1 MELTNYFFKT
11 FIYNEVEIYFQGRKI
26 LSDYFYF
33 TNYYKILELDSMSEI
48 NEEKM
53 QKVIEQM
60 KEDNIKFIRLQFV
73 DINGTVKNIV
83 IPFNEEDMEDL
94 FLEGMLF
101 DGSSIAGFVGIN
113 ESDLVLK
120 PDINTYSRLSW
131 RPEESAVCRF
141 ICDVWTPEQEPFV
154 GDPRSVLKK
163 SLAKIKK
170 MGLQYNIGP
179 EPEFFIVDIDENGYP
194 MPYDNATYFDVE
206 PLDKGPDFRR
216 ELTLNLEE
224 LDFEVEASHH
234 EVAPGQNEIA
244 FKFKDA
250 LKTADAVITFKQAI
264 KAIVDNMATFDQL
277 DYRVTFMPKPFFGVN
292 GSGMHCHQ
300 SIFKGDKNLFSDPNS
315 DTGLSKDALYFMGGL
330 LKHAP
335 ALTAITNPIVNSYKR
350 LVPGYEAPVY
360 RAYGLKNRSALIRVP
375 AARGK
380 ATRIEY
386 RAPDPACNPYLAFA
400 VMLEAGIDGIQN
412 KIDPGEPTE
421 INIYELTEE
430 EREAMGIKV
439 LPSSLWEAY
448 HALEEDPLILGALGD
463 HISQKFLELKYQEW
477 DEYRV
482 QVFGYEQRKYL
493 DI

>member
-1 MELTNYFFKT
+1 M
-11 FIYNEVEIYFQGRKI
+11 
-26 LSDYFYF
+26 SD
-33 TNYYKILELDSMSEI
+33 IP
-48 NEEKM
+48 EEK
-53 QKVIEQM
+53 IEKITEKM
-60 KEDNIKFIRLQFV
+60 REDNIKFIRLQFV

-83 IPFNEEDMEDL
+83 IPFNNEDMSEL
-94 FLEGMLF
+94 FNEGMLF

-131 RPEESAVCRF
+131 RPEESATCRF
-141 ICDVWTPEQEPFV
+141 ICDVWTADGEPFM
-154 GDPRSVLKK
+154 GDPRGLLKK
-163 SLAKIKK
+163 SLAH
-170 MGLQYNIGP
+170 MADNGLKYNIGP

-194 MPYDNATYFDVE
+194 MPYDEAGYFDVE

-216 ELTLNLEE
+216 ELTLNLED

-277 DYRVTFMPKPFFGVN
+277 DYRVTFMPKPFFGVS

-300 SIFKGDKNLFSDPNS
+300 SIFKGDENLFSDPDS
-315 DTGLSKDALYFMGGL
+315 EKGLSQDALYFMGGL
-330 LKHAP
+330 LKHAR
-335 ALTAITNPIVNSYKR
+335 AVTAITNPIVNSYKR

-360 RAYGLKNRSALIRVP
+360 MAYGYRNRSALIRVP

-386 RAPDPACNPYLAFA
+386 RSPDPACNPYLAFT
-400 VMLEAGIDGIQN
+400 VMLEAGMDGIKN
-412 KIDPGEPTE
+412 KIDPGEPVE
-421 INIYELTEE
+421 DDIYKMTAE
-430 EREAMGIKV
+430 EREARGIEV
-439 LPSSLWEAY
+439 LPTSLWE
-448 HALEEDPLILGALGD
+448 EEDPLILNALGP
-463 HISQKFLELKYQEW
+463 HISEKFLELKYQEW

>member
-1 MELTNYFFKT
+1 
-11 FIYNEVEIYFQGRKI
+11 
-26 LSDYFYF
+26 
-33 TNYYKILELDSMSEI
+33 MSEI
-48 NEEKM
+48 DEEKM
-53 QKVIEQM
+53 QQVIEQM
-60 KEDNIKFIRLQFV
+60 TEDNIKFIRLQFV
-73 DINGTVKNIV
+73 DINGTVKNVV
-83 IPFNEEDMEDL
+83 IPFNKEDMEEL
-94 FLEGMLF
+94 FTEGMLF
-101 DGSSIAGFVGIN
+101 DGSSIEGFVGIN

-141 ICDVWTPEQEPFV
+141 ICDVWTPEKEPFV
-154 GDPRSVLKK
+154 GDPRSILKK
-163 SLAKIKK
+163 SLAKIAKR
-170 MGLQYNIGP
+170 GLKYNIGP

-194 MPYDNATYFDVE
+194 MPYDDAGYFDVE

-264 KAIVDNMATFDQL
+264 KAIVDNMATFDQM

-300 SIFKGDKNLFSDPNS
+300 SIFKGDKNLFSDPDS
-315 DTGLSKDALYFMGGL
+315 ETGLSKDALYFMGGL
-330 LKHAP
+330 LAHAP
-335 ALTAITNPIVNSYKR
+335 AVTAITNPIVNSYKR

-386 RAPDPACNPYLAFA
+386 RSPDPACNPYLAFA
-400 VMLEAGIDGIQN
+400 VMLEAGVDGIVN
-412 KIDPGEPTE
+412 KIDPGEPIE
-421 INIYELTEE
+421 ADIYKMTEE
-430 EREAMGIKV
+430 ERESLGIKV

-448 HALEEDPLILGALGD
+448 HSLEEDPLILGALGD
-463 HISQKFLELKYQEW
+463 HISKKFLELKYKEW

>member
-1 MELTNYFFKT
+1 M
-11 FIYNEVEIYFQGRKI
+11 
-26 LSDYFYF
+26 SDV
-33 TNYYKILELDSMSEI
+33 
-48 NEEKM
+48 NEEKI
-53 QKVIEQM
+53 QRVVEQM

-83 IPFNEEDMEDL
+83 IPFNAEDMDDL
-94 FLEGMLF
+94 FNEGMLF
-101 DGSSIAGFVGIN
+101 DGSSIDGFVGIN
-113 ESDLVLK
+113 DSDLVLK

-141 ICDVWTPEQEPFV
+141 ICDVWTADKKPFA
-154 GDPRSVLKK
+154 GDPRGVLRK
-163 SLAKIKK
+163 SLENNKK

-179 EPEFFIVDIDENGYP
+179 EPEFY
-194 MPYDNATYFDVE
+194 
-206 PLDKGPDFRR
+206 FRR
-216 ELTLNLEE
+216 ELTLNLED

-264 KAIVDNMATFDQL
+264 KAIVDNMATFDQM

-300 SIFKGDKNLFSDPNS
+300 SVFKGDKNLFSNPNTES
-315 DTGLSKDALYFMGGL
+315 GLSKDALHFMGGL

-335 ALTAITNPIVNSYKR
+335 AITAITNPIVNSYKR

-360 RAYGLKNRSALIRVP
+360 MAYGLRNRSALIRVP

-386 RAPDPACNPYLAFA
+386 RSPDPACNPYLAFA
-400 VMLEAGIDGIQN
+400 VMLEAGIDGIVN
-412 KIDPGEPTE
+412 KIDPGEPIE
-421 INIYELTEE
+421 ADIYSLTEQ
-430 EREAMGIKV
+430 EREDMGIKV

-448 HALEEDPLILGALGD
+448 HSLEEDPIILNALGS
-463 HISQKFLELKYQEW
+463 HVSEKFLELKYKEW

>member
-1 MELTNYFFKT
+1 MNK
-11 FIYNEVEIYFQGRKI
+11 
-26 LSDYFYF
+26 
-33 TNYYKILELDSMSEI
+33 I
-48 NEEKM
+48 NEELMESVVK
-53 QKVIEQM
+53 QM
-60 KEDNIKFIRLQFV
+60 KEDNIKFIRLQFT

-83 IPFNEEDMEDL
+83 IPFKEDEIEEL
-94 FLEGMLF
+94 FTEGMLF
-101 DGSSIAGFVGIN
+101 DGSSIPGFVNIN

-120 PDINTYSRLSW
+120 PDVNTYSRLSW

-141 ICDVWTPEQEPFV
+141 ICDVWTPEGKPFA
-154 GDPRSVLKK
+154 GDPRSILRK
-163 SLAKIKK
+163 SISRIAK
-170 MGLQYNIGP
+170 MGLRYNIGP
-179 EPEFFIVDIDENGYP
+179 EPEFFIVDINEKGYP
-194 MPYDNATYFDVE
+194 KPYDKAGYFDVE
-206 PLDKGPDFRR
+206 PLDMGPDFRR

-234 EVAPGQNEIA
+234 EVGPGQNEIA

-264 KAIVDNMATFDQL
+264 KAIVDNMATFDQM
-277 DYRVTFMPKPFFGVN
+277 DYKVTFMPKPFFGEN

-300 SIFKGDKNLFSDPNS
+300 SVFKGDKNLFSDPNS
-315 DTGLSKDALYFMGGL
+315 ETGLSQDALYFMGGL
-330 LKHAP
+330 LAHAP
-335 ALTAITNPIVNSYKR
+335 AITAITNPIVNSYKR

-386 RAPDPACNPYLAFA
+386 RAPDPACNPYLAFT
-400 VMLEAGIDGIQN
+400 VMLEAGVDGILN

-421 INIYELTEE
+421 INIYKLTEE
-430 EREAMGIKV
+430 ERKERGIKV

-448 HALEEDPLILGALGD
+448 HALEQDEYILNILGE
-463 HISQKFLELKYQEW
+463 HISTKFLELKYEEW
-477 DEYRV
+477 DNYRV

>member
-1 MELTNYFFKT
+1 MIRWKYISKVGRYFPTT
-11 FIYNEVEIYFQGRKI
+11 FILLNIHSNIGAD
-26 LSDYFYF
+26 L
-33 TNYYKILELDSMSEI
+33 MSEI
-48 NEEKM
+48 DEEKM

-60 KEDNIKFIRLQFV
+60 IEDNIKFIRLQFV

-83 IPFNEEDMEDL
+83 IPFNKEDMEDL
-94 FLEGMLF
+94 FTEGMLF
-101 DGSSIAGFVGIN
+101 DGSSIQGFVGIN

-154 GDPRSVLKK
+154 GDPRGILKK
-163 SLAKIKK
+163 SLAKIGK
-170 MGLQYNIGP
+170 MGLKYNIGP

-194 MPYDNATYFDVE
+194 MPYDDATYFDVE

-264 KAIVDNMATFDQL
+264 KAIVDNMATFDQM

-300 SIFKGDKNLFSDPNS
+300 SIFKGDKNLFSDPDS
-315 DTGLSKDALYFMGGL
+315 DTGLSKDALHFMGGL
-330 LKHAP
+330 LAHAP
-335 ALTAITNPIVNSYKR
+335 AVTAITNPIVNSYKR

-386 RAPDPACNPYLAFA
+386 RSPDPACNPYLAFA

-412 KIDPGEPTE
+412 KIDPGEPIE
-421 INIYELTEE
+421 ENIYTMTEE
-430 EREAMGIKV
+430 ERDAKGIKV

-448 HALEEDPLILGALGD
+448 HSLEEDPLILGALGD

>member
-1 MELTNYFFKT
+1 M
-11 FIYNEVEIYFQGRKI
+11 
-26 LSDYFYF
+26 SD
-33 TNYYKILELDSMSEI
+33 I

-53 QKVIEQM
+53 QSVIEQM

-73 DINGTVKNIV
+73 DINGTVKNVV
-83 IPFNEEDMEDL
+83 IPFNNEDMSEL
-94 FLEGMLF
+94 FNEGMLF
-101 DGSSIAGFVGIN
+101 DGSSIEGFVGIN
-113 ESDLVLK
+113 DSDLILK
-120 PDINTYSRLSW
+120 PDINTYARLSW
-131 RPEESAVCRF
+131 RPEESATCRF
-141 ICDVWTPEQEPFV
+141 ICDVWTTENEPFI

-163 SLAKIKK
+163 SLAHLAD

-179 EPEFFIVDIDENGYP
+179 EPEFFIVDIDEKGYP
-194 MPYDNATYFDVE
+194 MPYDEAGYFDVE
-206 PLDKGPDFRR
+206 PRDKGPDFRR

-300 SIFKGDKNLFSDPNS
+300 SVFKGDRNLFSDPDS
-315 DTGLSKDALYFMGGL
+315 ETGLSKDALHFMGGL

-335 ALTAITNPIVNSYKR
+335 AITAITNPIVNSYKR

-360 RAYGLKNRSALIRVP
+360 MAYGLKNRSALIRVP

-386 RAPDPACNPYLAFA
+386 RSPDPACNPYLAFT
-400 VMLEAGIDGIQN
+400 VMLEAGIDGIVN
-412 KIDPGEPTE
+412 KIDPGDPVEAD
-421 INIYELTEE
+421 IYSMTEE
-430 EREAMGIKV
+430 ERESMGIKV
-439 LPSSLWEAY
+439 LPTSLWEAY
-448 HALEEDPLILGALGD
+448 HALEEDPLILNALGP
-463 HISQKFLELKYQEW
+463 HVSKKFLELKYKEW